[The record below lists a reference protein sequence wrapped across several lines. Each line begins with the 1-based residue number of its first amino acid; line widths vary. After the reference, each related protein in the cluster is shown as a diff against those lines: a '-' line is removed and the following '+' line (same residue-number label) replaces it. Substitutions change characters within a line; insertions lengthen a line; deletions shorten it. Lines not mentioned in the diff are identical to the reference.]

1 MAEKYYKTE
10 DIPLEPKE
18 LRKLKQGFFVIPIF
32 LLIFVG
38 FFVFLFNML
47 NPKDGFFFWM
57 PVGFAVFFAG
67 LMGYIIWGFVMDLRT
82 HSKQVFQGLITKKE
96 LKRHSGKSSS
106 RSYYL
111 LFGEKRMR
119 VELHIFNKFEE
130 GDLIEI
136 HRSKRLYNM
145 IYQTKLLKRDAA
157 MQAVAE
163 VKHQQLNKQQM
174 TGFILIFLFVAIV
187 ATFVASVFFGWIDW

>member
-1 MAEKYYKTE
+1 MEKYHKTE
-10 DIPLEPKE
+10 DRPLEPQE
-18 LRKLKQGFFVIPIF
+18 LRKLKRGFFVIPIF

-47 NPKDGFFFWM
+47 NPDEGFFFWV
-57 PVGFAVFFAG
+57 PVGFAIFFAG
-67 LMGYIIWGFVMDLRT
+67 LMGYIIWGFVMDLQT
-82 HSKQVFQGLITKKE
+82 KSKQVFQGLITKKE
-96 LKRHSGKSSS
+96 VKRHSGKSSN

-119 VELHIFNKFEE
+119 VELYLFNKFEE

-145 IYQTKLLKRDAA
+145 IYQTKVLKRDAV
-157 MQAVAE
+157 MEAVAE
-163 VKHQQLNKQQM
+163 VKKQHLDKQQPI
-174 TGFILIFLFVAIV
+174 GFILISLFVAIV
-187 ATFVASVFFGWIDW
+187 ASFVAAVFFGWIDW